1 MNFNFSIKKI
11 KRNILIIFLMSSI
24 CLLLISCNSADQ
36 APVEKDNKE
45 YISITETHKN
55 EEGQLIVS
63 LFTFFTENNEV
74 EKAIDFPFTAQYSL
88 GAYDLADN
96 IAYLSKDVN
105 NVGDQIFSY
114 NLETKEEEQITDNLF
129 AVNYIIP
136 TKDKVFFAACKMGQA
151 NVCLGAYDKNTKEIK
166 YWGNDGDTNI
176 ENICVDEETASIYVS
191 TYSEKE
197 DRYNLQQQ
205 TSDDFVIPD
214 HSIWKISFDFEDETK
229 LFTIPEKWARMLL
242 INDSKLL
249 VIYDHKYNDSAT
261 PSECIYYDLEENKEL
276 EFKLPPYRIEKGD
289 ASFSEDGKFLYVL
302 SQLNSDEKR
311 NLYKFNLEDKS
322 YELLFKSSENG
333 FINNCQLIKH

>member
-24 CLLLISCNSADQ
+24 CLLLISCNSIDNA
-36 APVEKDNKE
+36 VVGKNNKE

-136 TKDKVFFAACKMGQA
+136 TKDKVFFAACKLGQA

-176 ENICVDEETASIYVS
+176 ENICLDEETASIYVS

-197 DRYNLQQQ
+197 DRYNLQHQ
-205 TSDDFVIPD
+205 TNDDLVIAD
-214 HSIWKISFDFEDETK
+214 HSIWKIDFELEDAMK
-229 LFTIPEKWARMLL
+229 LFTLPKKWARMILT
-242 INDSKLL
+242 NGSKIL

-261 PSECIYYDLEENKEL
+261 PSECIYYDLVENKEL